1 MKHLRRALS
10 LTLAL
15 ALALSLS
22 VVSASAAELTYDN
35 ATSFIDVQVNTDVD
49 TEVFIDEA
57 DAVDYYN
64 PYWRQTSSNTGYFA
78 FERDSTITV
87 TYLPGVGYT
96 GNEISEPFVWVALFP
111 YRQQADGSYVSTLG
125 EDEYGNAV
133 PYILSVDGT
142 FQPVEVSTL
151 APWSY
156 SIYDTGTLRGLN
168 PGESVTFTLPF
179 DEMGDDLLY
188 EVQAVLSFNWQE
200 DPMSGWIVSNDSW
213 KYVRAMLDEA
223 AVAQMR
229 AEQAGQTETVAG
241 FTDVPASAWYAS
253 YVQTVVDKDLFAG
266 VGEGT
271 FAPES
276 SMTYAQFLT
285 VLYKFSGDQLPASQ
299 GAWYQGYVDWAENAG
314 LVPAEIADFNPDA
327 AITRQDMAALFGNF
341 LNAYEHP
348 GQSPTSQEPAFHDAG
363 SIAGY
368 AADGV
373 TLCYQMGLMSGKDGN
388 LFDPLATAT
397 RAEVAVTMTQMARVM
412 GR

>member
-78 FERDSTITV
+78 FERDTTITV

-142 FQPVEVSTL
+142 FQPVEVGTL

-200 DPMSGWIVSNDSW
+200 DPMSGWIVANDSW
-213 KYVRAMLDEA
+213 KYVRAMLDGA
-223 AVAQMR
+223 ATRPEQPTQPEQPVDPEPPVEPEQPSVTTPEGTVTYTVQQGDTLGFITTNYYGNNAQRNALYR
-229 AEQAGQTETVAG
+229 ANADAFAATNGQLRPGMTLVIPETLGGVERLSYPVAG
-241 FTDVPASAWYAS
+241 DGETLY
-253 YVQTVVDKDLFAG
+253 TVK
-266 VGEGT
+266 
-271 FAPES
+271 
-276 SMTYAQFLT
+276 
-285 VLYKFSGDQLPASQ
+285 
-299 GAWYQGYVDWAENAG
+299 
-314 LVPAEIADFNPDA
+314 
-327 AITRQDMAALFGNF
+327 
-341 LNAYEHP
+341 
-348 GQSPTSQEPAFHDAG
+348 
-363 SIAGY
+363 AGY
-368 AADGV
+368 
-373 TLCYQMGLMSGKDGN
+373 TLSKIAQSVYGDMWRYQDIFERNSDRLKNANTIYEGQVIVL
-388 LFDPLATAT
+388 P
-397 RAEVAVTMTQMARVM
+397 Q
-412 GR
+412 

>member
-1 MKHLRRALS
+1 MKHLRRACS
-10 LTLAL
+10 LTLAF

-22 VVSASAAELTYDN
+22 LTSAFAADYTTLDPN
-35 ATSFIDVQVNTDVD
+35 QFKSNIGD
-49 TEVFIDEA
+49 TV
-57 DAVDYYN
+57 
-64 PYWRQTSSNTGYFA
+64 
-78 FERDSTITV
+78 TIT
-87 TYLPGVGYT
+87 
-96 GNEISEPFVWVALFP
+96 
-111 YRQQADGSYVSTLG
+111 QDG
-125 EDEYGNAV
+125 
-133 PYILSVDGT
+133 
-142 FQPVEVSTL
+142 
-151 APWSY
+151 
-156 SIYDTGTLRGLN
+156 DT
-168 PGESVTFTLPF
+168 VTFTSDWGKVSIILEGVISFEEVPSGWSSGDTFGVFHLADDGRVLMRNDSYEYSSLELMPSYWQAEYLEDERGWVYSDASPILDQYCPIGTTLEYPTTVVAANPDDRSLAVLDDTLPYRTISNILDGIYVNGLYVDFIRDNGRVSLTDRTINGISF
-179 DEMGDDLLY
+179 DEY
-188 EVQAVLSFNWQE
+188 YNSAVSSQPAPTE
-200 DPMSGWIVSNDSW
+200 P
-213 KYVRAMLDEA
+213 
-223 AVAQMR
+223 
-229 AEQAGQTETVAG
+229 ETVAG
-241 FTDVPASAWYAS
+241 FADVPASAWYAP

-314 LVPAEIADFNPDA
+314 LVPAEMAGFDPDA

-348 GQSPTSQEPAFHDAG
+348 GQSATSQEPAFHDAG

-397 RAEVAVTMTQMARVM
+397 RAEVAVTMTNMATVM
-412 GR
+412 GW

>member
-253 YVQTVVDKDLFAG
+253 YVQTVVDKDLFTG

-327 AITRQDMAALFGNF
+327 AITRQDMAALFGSF
-341 LNAYEHP
+341 LDAYDHSAQPVTDE
-348 GQSPTSQEPAFHDAG
+348 EPSFADAG

-368 AADGV
+368 VADGV
-373 TLCYQMGLMSGKDGN
+373 TLCYQMGLMSGNDDGT
-388 LFDPLATAT
+388 FAPAATAT
-397 RAEVAVTMTQMARVM
+397 RAQVAVTMTQMARVM
-412 GR
+412 GW

>member
-1 MKHLRRALS
+1 MKRLRNAFS

-64 PYWRQTSSNTGYFA
+64 PYWGQTSSNTGYFI
-78 FERDSTITV
+78 FDRDTTITV

-142 FQPVEVSTL
+142 FQPVEVNTL
-151 APWSY
+151 DPWSY

-168 PGESVTFTLPF
+168 PGESVTFTIPF
-179 DEMGDDLLY
+179 DEFGDDLLY

-200 DPMSGWIVSNDSW
+200 DPMSGWIVANDSW
-213 KYVRAMLDEA
+213 RYVRVLLD
-223 AVAQMR
+223 
-229 AEQAGQTETVAG
+229 EQAGRTETVAG
-241 FTDVPASAWYAS
+241 IAVVPTTAWYAG

-285 VLYKFSGDQLPASQ
+285 VLYKFSGDQLPASE

-327 AITRQDMAALFGNF
+327 AITRQDMAALFRNF
-341 LNAYEHP
+341 LNAYDHSAQPVNNE
-348 GQSPTSQEPAFHDAG
+348 EPSFADAG

-373 TLCYQMGLMSGKDGN
+373 TLCYQMGLMSGNDDGT
-388 LFDPLATAT
+388 FAPTATAT
-397 RAEVAVTMTQMARVM
+397 RAQVAVTMTQMARVL
-412 GR
+412 GW